1 MSGAEPDTTPPVID
15 FLPRPV
21 SRLISR
27 LGIDHVP
34 GYALDVIA
42 HDDSGGAVEIT
53 QVPPIGSFVGFGI
66 TPVTITVRDAAG
78 NTTTAV
84 VNFYLGGEPPSI
96 KTRPFTI
103 TLNRFPA
110 DEPVPLQD
118 ITALVDSDG
127 QLSQIPKAGTLLPN
141 GTTHVLVVSTNGG
154 SASFL
159 EVLVRVLPYAS
170 PVASLDSE
178 VPGFDEQSRFASLGV
193 PAIGTGG
200 TIAFTGEVKPGTG
213 RIVTALFRQA
223 EGALSL
229 IAKQDAAAGG
239 DGVFKTFRDP
249 LVNLDG
255 DIAFRAQVTHGAAS
269 REEVWVSRGGDLVPI
284 VHTGAPVDGM
294 DQGSFIYGSIRDFAL
309 LDSGAVLWHAT
320 FSGRPARPI
329 RENKG
334 IWIAV
339 GGERKLLLK
348 TGDSVEIDAT
358 AAPIVDFDFA
368 PLASTVGAQTR
379 AFNSAGSVVLRV
391 KLADGRAALVQVLNL
406 EEGVSLNVIAVTG
419 ASAGTWK
426 SIGSPAVN
434 DNGAIAFVGAQWL
447 ASGELGRGLWRADS
461 GGAPV
466 LAIPLGLTE
475 AGSVFFENYAGVI
488 VKIGDPL
495 INSAGQIAF
504 WARTENRGV
513 VGSGLWLLDDDTAT
527 RVANTSSAGGFV
539 SRQGAGRLVGFDQL
553 ALSDD
558 GIISFTAKY
567 RPLTKSPTIRKGIF
581 IADITYVT
589 LLQSEGEPPV
599 VTLDSNTAPRVRRFD
614 VLTPV
619 PGTAGQ
625 DRGVNANGEMV
636 VRAYQSRGNVSL
648 FSMDP

>member
-1 MSGAEPDTTPPVID
+1 
-15 FLPRPV
+15 
-21 SRLISR
+21 
-27 LGIDHVP
+27 
-34 GYALDVIA
+34 
-42 HDDSGGAVEIT
+42 
-53 QVPPIGSFVGFGI
+53 VGFGI

-84 VNFYLGGEPPSI
+84 VNFYLGGEPPRI
-96 KTRPFTI
+96 RTKPFTI

-110 DEPVPLQD
+110 DEPVPLPD
-118 ITALVDSDG
+118 VTALVDSDG
-127 QLSQIPKAGTLLPN
+127 ELSQIPEAGTLLPN
-141 GTTHVLVVSTNGG
+141 GTTNVLVVSTNGG

-178 VPGFDEQSRFASLGV
+178 VPGFDEQSRFVSLGV
-193 PAIGTGG
+193 PAIGMGG
-200 TIAFTGEVKPGTG
+200 TIAFTGEVKTG
-213 RIVTALFRQA
+213 KIVPALFRQA

-255 DIAFRAQVTHGAAS
+255 DIAFRAQVTHGAAT
-269 REEVWVSRGGDLVPI
+269 REEVWVSRGSDLVPI
-284 VHTGAPVDGM
+284 VQTGAPVDGI
-294 DQGSFIYGSIRDFAL
+294 DQGSFTYRSIRDFAL
-309 LDSGAVLWHAT
+309 LDSGAVMWHAS
-320 FSGRPARPI
+320 FSGKPLRPI

-339 GGERKLLLK
+339 GGERKLLIK
-348 TGDSVEIDAT
+348 TGDSVEIDST

-368 PLASTVGAQTR
+368 PLVSTVGAQTR
-379 AFNSAGSVVLRV
+379 AFNGVGNVVVRV
-391 KLADGRAALVQVLNL
+391 KLADGRAALVHVLNL
-406 EEGVSLNVIAVTG
+406 EEGVSLNAIAVTG
-419 ASAGTWK
+419 TSAGTWK

-434 DNGAIAFVGAQWL
+434 DNGAIAFVGAQRL
-447 ASGELGRGLWRADS
+447 PSGELGKGLWRADS

-475 AGSVFFENYAGVI
+475 PGPVVFENYAGVI
-488 VKIGDPL
+488 VKIGDPV

-504 WARTENRGV
+504 WAKTENRGV
-513 VGSGLWLLDDDTAT
+513 VGSGLWLLDDDMAT
-527 RVANTSSAGGFV
+527 RVANTISAGGFV
-539 SRQGAGRLVGFDQL
+539 SRQGAGRFVGFDQL

-567 RPLTKSPTIRKGIF
+567 RPVRKSPAIRKGIF
-581 IADITYVT
+581 IADISYVT

-614 VLTPV
+614 LLTPV

-636 VRAYQSRGNVSL
+636 VRAYLSGGNVSL